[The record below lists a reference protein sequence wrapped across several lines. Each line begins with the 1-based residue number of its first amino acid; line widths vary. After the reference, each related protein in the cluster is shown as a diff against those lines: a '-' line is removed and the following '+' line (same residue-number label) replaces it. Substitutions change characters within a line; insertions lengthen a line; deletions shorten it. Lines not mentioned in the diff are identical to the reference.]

1 MMDVSAA
8 EQLDALITVVIAAVL
23 GGIVGLNR
31 EWSRRPAGLRT
42 HMLVAMGAALV
53 MTMSALTYEPET
65 AGRLAA
71 GVITGIGFL
80 GGGVIIQRKASVQG
94 LTTAASVWLVAVIG
108 LAAGA
113 KLYVLAAGA
122 TILSWFV
129 LAVVLRLT
137 RAGALEQIEAENED

>member
-80 GGGVIIQRKASVQG
+80 GGGGIIQHKTSVQG

-108 LAAGA
+108 LAVGA
-113 KLYVLAAGA
+113 KLYVLATGA

-137 RAGALEQIEAENED
+137 RAGALEQAEAENED

>member
-1 MMDVSAA
+1 MDVSAA
-8 EQLDALITVVIAAVL
+8 DQLDALITVVIAAVL

-137 RAGALEQIEAENED
+137 RTGALEQIEAENED

>member
-1 MMDVSAA
+1 MMDVSVA
-8 EQLDALITVVIAAVL
+8 EQLDALITVVVAAAL

-108 LAAGA
+108 LAVGA

-137 RAGALEQIEAENED
+137 RAGALEQIEAETED